1 MSENKETSAL
11 QTGCLKRIAESTRF
25 LFERLSDSAA
35 ELAADDFATGGFSL
49 KHNKVLYSFLIG
61 TALGTLSTLAVLH
74 WERPT
79 AKEQENA
86 LLMEERAAETPSL
99 TPIAEI
105 NLPLTTESSEAAESD
120 ESDESAETTETA
132 EAEEAPVPDNI
143 EKFEVKPR
151 ESLAVVLRRAGL
163 TNQESYQVTTALSDV
178 LNLKQVQIGDTV
190 EIGTAKDND
199 GNSHLLSV
207 TLEDR
212 RGNRYTAARGVDEA
226 FESSML
232 PPEVT
237 LKAEIAAGDIDGAF
251 IVNAKQSGIP
261 TNVISQI
268 IWAFDGPVDFSRDL
282 RKGDS
287 FTAVFNKEYNKDNE
301 PTGNGELLYAAL
313 NLKTT
318 GTHERYRYTDSK
330 GHEDFYDE
338 KGKIARKLFVMHP
351 LKKPR
356 QTSRFGQRK
365 HPILGYKI
373 MHWGTDFGAPIGTP
387 IRAPGEGTITQSG
400 RRGSYGRYVQ
410 IKHNSEYSTAYAHM
424 SRIDDKI
431 YVGKRVKAGEVIG
444 YVGNTGRSTGPHLHW
459 ELIKNGQKINPTTQ
473 KITSQRKL
481 VGTEL
486 NLFLDA
492 RNQMREKMTDE
503 TAYAKA
509 EALPES
515 RKMAYQEPKKVKKA
529 VRKPKTQKTAYR
541 RTKSPRV

>member
-1 MSENKETSAL
+1 MSENTENDTL
-11 QTGCLKRIAESTRF
+11 QVGCLKRITESTRH
-25 LFERLSDSAA
+25 LFERLGDSAA
-35 ELAADDFATGGFSL
+35 ELVADDLSTGVFSF
-49 KHNKVLYSFLIG
+49 KHNKVLHSFLIG
-61 TALGTLSTLAVLH
+61 TALGTFSTLAVFH
-74 WERPT
+74 WGFPS
-79 AKEQENA
+79 AKERENA
-86 LLMEERAAETPSL
+86 QLIEERAAETPTL

-105 NLPLTTESSEAAESD
+105 ALPLPAQTDPAES
-120 ESDESAETTETA
+120 EEQPAET
-132 EAEEAPVPDNI
+132 AEEAPVPDNI
-143 EKFEVKPR
+143 EKFELKPR

-163 TNQESYQVTTALSDV
+163 TNQESYQITTALSDV

-190 EIGTAKDND
+190 EVGTTKDND
-199 GNSHLLSV
+199 GNTHLLSV

-212 RGNRYTAARGVDEA
+212 RGNRYTAARGVDDA

-237 LKAEIAAGDIDGAF
+237 LKAEIATGDIDGAF
-251 IVNAKQSGIP
+251 VVNAKQSGIP

-330 GHEDFYDE
+330 GHEDFYDD

-351 LKKPR
+351 LKNPR

-373 MHWGTDFGAPIGTP
+373 MHWGTDFGAPVGTP
-387 IRAPGEGTITQSG
+387 VRAPGEGTITQSG

-473 KITSQRKL
+473 QITAQRKL
-481 VGTEL
+481 SGTEL
-486 NLFLDA
+486 SLFLAA
-492 RNQMREKMTDE
+492 RNSMREKMADE

-515 RKMAYQEPKKVKKA
+515 RKTAYQGPAKVKKA
-529 VRKPKTQKTAYR
+529 VRKPKAQKTAYR

>member
-1 MSENKETSAL
+1 MSENTESNTL
-11 QTGCLKRIAESTRF
+11 QAGCLKRIAESTRH
-25 LFERLSDSAA
+25 LFDRLGDSAA
-35 ELAADDFATGGFSL
+35 ELVADDFSTSGFSF
-49 KHNKVLYSFLIG
+49 KNNKVLHSFLIG

-105 NLPLTTESSEAAESD
+105 DLPLTPESVESAESD
-120 ESDESAETTETA
+120 ETTETA

-143 EKFEVKPR
+143 EKFEIKPR

-190 EIGTAKDND
+190 EVGTTKDND

-212 RGNRYTAARGVDEA
+212 HGNRYTAARGVDDA
-226 FESSML
+226 FEASML

-237 LKAEIAAGDIDGAF
+237 LKAEIASGDIDGAF
-251 IVNAKQSGIP
+251 VVNAKQSGIP

-268 IWAFDGPVDFSRDL
+268 IWAFDGPVDFTRDL

-287 FTAVFNKEYNKDNE
+287 FTAVFNKEYNKNNE

-330 GHEDFYDE
+330 GHEDFYDD

-351 LKKPR
+351 LKNPR

-373 MHWGTDFGAPIGTP
+373 MHWGTDFGAPVGTP
-387 IRAPGEGTITQSG
+387 VRAPGEGTVTQSG

-410 IKHNSEYSTAYAHM
+410 IKHNSEYSSAYAHM

-473 KITSQRKL
+473 QITAQRKL

-486 NLFLDA
+486 SLFLDA
-492 RNQMREKMTDE
+492 RNQMREKMADE

-529 VRKPKTQKTAYR
+529 KPARKPKTQKTAYR
-541 RTKSPRV
+541 KTKSPRG

>member
-1 MSENKETSAL
+1 MSENTENHAL
-11 QTGCLKRIAESTRF
+11 QTGCLKRIAESTRC

-35 ELAADDFATGGFSL
+35 ELVADDFSTNGFSV
-49 KHNKVLYSFLIG
+49 KRNKALPSFLIG
-61 TALGTLSTLAVLH
+61 TALGALSTLAVFH
-74 WERPT
+74 WTVPS
-79 AKEQENA
+79 AKELETAQ
-86 LLMEERAAETPSL
+86 LIEERVAETPSL
-99 TPIAEI
+99 TPTAEI
-105 NLPLTTESSEAAESD
+105 NLPLSPAEAP
-120 ESDESAETTETA
+120 ESAEEQTAETP
-132 EAEEAPVPDNI
+132 EAEEAPVPDSL

-163 TNQESYQVTTALSDV
+163 TNQESYQITTALSDV

-190 EIGTAKDND
+190 EVGTTKDND

-212 RGNRYTAARGVDEA
+212 HGNRYTAARGVDDA
-226 FESSML
+226 FEASML

-237 LKAEIAAGDIDGAF
+237 LKAEIASGDIDGAF
-251 IVNAKQSGIP
+251 VVNAKQSGIP

-268 IWAFDGPVDFSRDL
+268 IWAFDGPIDFTRDL

-287 FTAVFNKEYNKDNE
+287 FTAVFNKEYNKNNE

-330 GHEDFYDE
+330 GHEDFYDD

-351 LKKPR
+351 LKNPR
-356 QTSRFGQRK
+356 ITSRFGQRK
-365 HPILGYKI
+365 HPILGYKL
-373 MHWGTDFGAPIGTP
+373 MHWGVDFGAPIGTP
-387 IRAPGEGTITQSG
+387 IRAPGEGTVTQSG

-410 IKHNSEYSTAYAHM
+410 IKHNSEYSSAYAHM

-473 KITSQRKL
+473 QITAQRKL

-486 NLFLDA
+486 SLFLDA

-529 VRKPKTQKTAYR
+529 KSARKPKTQKTAYR

>member
-1 MSENKETSAL
+1 MSENTENDTL
-11 QTGCLKRIAESTRF
+11 QVGCLKRIAESTRH
-25 LFERLSDSAA
+25 LFERLGDSAA
-35 ELAADDFATGGFSL
+35 ELVADDLSTGVFSF
-49 KHNKVLYSFLIG
+49 KHNKVLHSFLIG
-61 TALGTLSTLAVLH
+61 TALGTFSTLAVFH
-74 WERPT
+74 WGFPS
-79 AKEQENA
+79 AKERENA
-86 LLMEERAAETPSL
+86 QLIEERAAETPTL

-105 NLPLTTESSEAAESD
+105 ALPLPAQTDPAES
-120 ESDESAETTETA
+120 EEQPAET
-132 EAEEAPVPDNI
+132 AEEAPVPDNI

-163 TNQESYQVTTALSDV
+163 TNQESYQITTALSDV

-190 EIGTAKDND
+190 EVGTTKDND
-199 GNSHLLSV
+199 GNTHLLSV

-212 RGNRYTAARGVDEA
+212 RGNRYTAARGVDDA

-237 LKAEIAAGDIDGAF
+237 LKAEIATGDIDGAF
-251 IVNAKQSGIP
+251 VVNAKQSGIP

-330 GHEDFYDE
+330 GHEDFYDD

-351 LKKPR
+351 LKNPR

-373 MHWGTDFGAPIGTP
+373 MHWGTDFGAPVGTP
-387 IRAPGEGTITQSG
+387 VRAPGEGTITQSG

-473 KITSQRKL
+473 QITAQRKL
-481 VGTEL
+481 SGTEL
-486 NLFLDA
+486 SLFLAA
-492 RNQMREKMTDE
+492 RNSMREKMADE

-515 RKMAYQEPKKVKKA
+515 RKTAYQGPAKVKKA
-529 VRKPKTQKTAYR
+529 VRKPKAQKTAYR

>member
-1 MSENKETSAL
+1 MSENTESNTL
-11 QTGCLKRIAESTRF
+11 QAGCLKRIAESTRH
-25 LFERLSDSAA
+25 LFDRLGDSAA
-35 ELAADDFATGGFSL
+35 ELVADDFSTNGFSF
-49 KHNKVLYSFLIG
+49 KNNKVLHSFLIG

-105 NLPLTTESSEAAESD
+105 DLPLAPESVESAESD
-120 ESDESAETTETA
+120 EATETA
-132 EAEEAPVPDNI
+132 EAEEAPVPDTL

-190 EIGTAKDND
+190 EVGTTKDND

-212 RGNRYTAARGVDEA
+212 HGNRYTAARGVDDA
-226 FESSML
+226 FEASML

-237 LKAEIAAGDIDGAF
+237 LKAEIASGDIDGAF
-251 IVNAKQSGIP
+251 VVNAKQSGIP

-268 IWAFDGPVDFSRDL
+268 IWAFDGPVDFTRDL

-287 FTAVFNKEYNKDNE
+287 FTAVFNKEYNKNNE

-330 GHEDFYDE
+330 GHEDFYDD

-356 QTSRFGQRK
+356 ITSRFGQRK
-365 HPILGYKI
+365 HPILGYKL
-373 MHWGTDFGAPIGTP
+373 MHWGVDFGAPVGTP
-387 IRAPGEGTITQSG
+387 IRAPGEGTVTQSG

-410 IKHNSEYSTAYAHM
+410 IKHNSEYSSAYAHM

-431 YVGKRVKAGEVIG
+431 YVGKRIKAGEVIG

-473 KITSQRKL
+473 QITAQRKL

-486 NLFLDA
+486 SLFLDA
-492 RNQMREKMTDE
+492 RNQMREKLTDE

-529 VRKPKTQKTAYR
+529 KPARKPKTQKTAYR
-541 RTKSPRV
+541 KTKSPRG

>member
-1 MSENKETSAL
+1 MSENTENDTL
-11 QTGCLKRIAESTRF
+11 QVGCLKRIAESTRH
-25 LFERLSDSAA
+25 LFERLGDSAA
-35 ELAADDFATGGFSL
+35 ELVADDLSTGGFSF
-49 KHNKVLYSFLIG
+49 KHNKVLHSFLIG
-61 TALGTLSTLAVLH
+61 TALGTFSTLAVFH
-74 WERPT
+74 WGFPS
-79 AKEQENA
+79 AKERENA
-86 LLMEERAAETPSL
+86 QLIEERAAETPTL

-105 NLPLTTESSEAAESD
+105 ALPLPAQTDPAES
-120 ESDESAETTETA
+120 EEQPAET
-132 EAEEAPVPDNI
+132 AEEAPVPDNI

-163 TNQESYQVTTALSDV
+163 TNQESYQITTALSDV

-190 EIGTAKDND
+190 EVGTTKDND
-199 GNSHLLSV
+199 GNTHLLSV

-212 RGNRYTAARGVDEA
+212 RGNRYTAARGVDDA

-237 LKAEIAAGDIDGAF
+237 LKAEIATGDIDGAF
-251 IVNAKQSGIP
+251 VVNAKQSGIP

-287 FTAVFNKEYNKDNE
+287 FTAIFNKEYNKDNE

-330 GHEDFYDE
+330 GHEDFYDD

-351 LKKPR
+351 LKNPR

-373 MHWGTDFGAPIGTP
+373 MHWGTDFGAPVGTP
-387 IRAPGEGTITQSG
+387 VRAPGEGTITQSG

-473 KITSQRKL
+473 QITAQRKL
-481 VGTEL
+481 SGTEL
-486 NLFLDA
+486 SLFLAA
-492 RNQMREKMTDE
+492 RNGMREKMADE

-515 RKMAYQEPKKVKKA
+515 RKTAYQEPKKVKKA
-529 VRKPKTQKTAYR
+529 VRKPKAQKTAYR

>member
-1 MSENKETSAL
+1 MSENTESNTL
-11 QTGCLKRIAESTRF
+11 QAGCLKRIAESTRH
-25 LFERLSDSAA
+25 LFERLGDSAA
-35 ELAADDFATGGFSL
+35 ELVADDLSTGGFSF
-49 KHNKVLYSFLIG
+49 KNNKVLHSFLIG
-61 TALGTLSTLAVLH
+61 TALGTLSTLAVFH
-74 WERPT
+74 WGFPT
-79 AKEQENA
+79 AKERENA
-86 LLMEERAAETPSL
+86 QLIEERAAETPTL

-105 NLPLTTESSEAAESD
+105 ALPLPTPSDSVEAE
-120 ESDESAETTETA
+120 EQPVET
-132 EAEEAPVPDNI
+132 AEEAPVPDSV
-143 EKFEVKPR
+143 EKFEIKPR

-163 TNQESYQVTTALSDV
+163 TNQESYQITTALSDV

-190 EIGTAKDND
+190 EVGTTKDND
-199 GNSHLLSV
+199 GNTHLLSV

-212 RGNRYTAARGVDEA
+212 RGNRYTAARGVDDA
-226 FESSML
+226 FEASML

-237 LKAEIAAGDIDGAF
+237 LKAEIATGEIDGAF
-251 IVNAKQSGIP
+251 VVNAKQSGIP

-287 FTAVFNKEYNKDNE
+287 FTAVFNKEYNKDNA

-351 LKKPR
+351 LKNPR

-373 MHWGTDFGAPIGTP
+373 MHWGTDFGAPVGTP
-387 IRAPGEGTITQSG
+387 VRAPGEGTITQSG

-410 IKHNSEYSTAYAHM
+410 IKHNSEYSSAYAHM

-473 KITSQRKL
+473 QITAQRKL
-481 VGTEL
+481 SGAEL
-486 NLFLDA
+486 NLFLTA
-492 RNQMREKMTDE
+492 RNGMREKMADE

-515 RKMAYQEPKKVKKA
+515 RKTAYQEPKKVKKT
-529 VRKPKTQKTAYR
+529 VRKPKAQKTAYR

>member
-1 MSENKETSAL
+1 MSENTESNTL
-11 QTGCLKRIAESTRF
+11 QAGCLKRIAESTRH
-25 LFERLSDSAA
+25 LFDRLGDSAV
-35 ELAADDFATGGFSL
+35 ELVADDFSTSGFSF
-49 KHNKVLYSFLIG
+49 KNNKVLHSFLIG

-105 NLPLTTESSEAAESD
+105 DLPLAPESVESAESD
-120 ESDESAETTETA
+120 EATETA
-132 EAEEAPVPDNI
+132 EAEEAPVPDTL

-190 EIGTAKDND
+190 EVGTTKDND

-212 RGNRYTAARGVDEA
+212 HGNRYTAARGVDDA
-226 FESSML
+226 FEASML

-237 LKAEIAAGDIDGAF
+237 LKAEIASGDIDGAF
-251 IVNAKQSGIP
+251 VVNAKQSGIP

-268 IWAFDGPVDFSRDL
+268 IWAFDGPVDFTRDL

-287 FTAVFNKEYNKDNE
+287 FTAVFNKEYNKNNE

-330 GHEDFYDE
+330 GHEDFYDD

-356 QTSRFGQRK
+356 ITSRFGQRK
-365 HPILGYKI
+365 HPILGYKL
-373 MHWGTDFGAPIGTP
+373 MHWGVDFGAPIGTP
-387 IRAPGEGTITQSG
+387 IRAPGEGTVTQSG

-410 IKHNSEYSTAYAHM
+410 IKHNSEYSSAYAHM

-473 KITSQRKL
+473 QITAQRKL

-486 NLFLDA
+486 SLFLDA

-529 VRKPKTQKTAYR
+529 KPARKPKTQKTAYR
-541 RTKSPRV
+541 KTKSPRG

>member
-1 MSENKETSAL
+1 MSENTESNTL
-11 QTGCLKRIAESTRF
+11 QSGCLKRIAESTRN
-25 LFERLSDSAA
+25 LFERLGDSAA
-35 ELAADDFATGGFSL
+35 ELVADDLSAEGFSL
-49 KHNKVLYSFLIG
+49 KNNKVLHSFLIG
-61 TALGTLSTLAVLH
+61 TALGTLSTLAVFHFGL
-74 WERPT
+74 PT
-79 AKEQENA
+79 AKERETA
-86 LLMEERAAETPSL
+86 RLIEERVAETPSL

-105 NLPLTTESSEAAESD
+105 ALPLPTATDAAESD

-190 EIGTAKDND
+190 EIGTTKDND

-212 RGNRYTAARGVDEA
+212 RGNRYTAARGVDDA

-237 LKAEIAAGDIDGAF
+237 LKAEIATGDIDGAF

-330 GHEDFYDE
+330 GHEDFYDD

-424 SRIDDKI
+424 SRINDKI

-486 NLFLDA
+486 NLFLNA
-492 RNQMREKMTDE
+492 RNTIREKMADE

-515 RKMAYQEPKKVKKA
+515 RKLAYQEPKKAKKTA
-529 VRKPKTQKTAYR
+529 RKPKTQKTAYR

>member
-1 MSENKETSAL
+1 MSENTESTTL
-11 QTGCLKRIAESTRF
+11 QSGCLKRIAESTRN
-25 LFERLSDSAA
+25 LFERLGDSAA
-35 ELAADDFATGGFSL
+35 ELVADDLSAEGFSL
-49 KHNKVLYSFLIG
+49 KNNKVLHSFLIG
-61 TALGTLSTLAVLH
+61 TALGTLSTLAVFHFGL
-74 WERPT
+74 PT
-79 AKEQENA
+79 AKERETA
-86 LLMEERAAETPSL
+86 RLIEERVAETPSL

-105 NLPLTTESSEAAESD
+105 ALPLPTATDAAESD

-190 EIGTAKDND
+190 EIGTTKDND

-237 LKAEIAAGDIDGAF
+237 LKAEIATGDIDGAF

-351 LKKPR
+351 LKNPR

-424 SRIDDKI
+424 SRINDKI
-431 YVGKRVKAGEVIG
+431 YVGKRVKAGEIIG

-486 NLFLDA
+486 NLFLNA
-492 RNQMREKMTDE
+492 RNTIREKMADE

-515 RKMAYQEPKKVKKA
+515 RKLAYQEPKKAKKTA
-529 VRKPKTQKTAYR
+529 RKPKTQKTAYR

>member
-1 MSENKETSAL
+1 MSENTENHAL
-11 QTGCLKRIAESTRF
+11 QTGCLKRIAESTRC

-35 ELAADDFATGGFSL
+35 ELVADDFSTNGFSV
-49 KHNKVLYSFLIG
+49 KRNKALPSFLIG
-61 TALGTLSTLAVLH
+61 TALGALSTLAVFH
-74 WERPT
+74 WTVPS
-79 AKEQENA
+79 AKELETAQ
-86 LLMEERAAETPSL
+86 LIEERVAETPSL
-99 TPIAEI
+99 TPTAEI
-105 NLPLTTESSEAAESD
+105 NLPLSPAEAP
-120 ESDESAETTETA
+120 ESAEEQTAETP
-132 EAEEAPVPDNI
+132 EAEEAPVPDSL

-163 TNQESYQVTTALSDV
+163 TNQESYQITTALSDV

-190 EIGTAKDND
+190 EVGTTKDND

-212 RGNRYTAARGVDEA
+212 HGNRHTAARGVDDA
-226 FESSML
+226 FEASML

-237 LKAEIAAGDIDGAF
+237 LKAEIASGDIDGAF
-251 IVNAKQSGIP
+251 VVNAKQSGIP

-268 IWAFDGPVDFSRDL
+268 IWAFDGPIDFTRDL

-287 FTAVFNKEYNKDNE
+287 FTAVFNKEYNKNNE

-330 GHEDFYDE
+330 GHEDFYDD

-351 LKKPR
+351 LKNPR
-356 QTSRFGQRK
+356 ITSRFGQRK
-365 HPILGYKI
+365 HPILGYKL
-373 MHWGTDFGAPIGTP
+373 MHWGVDFGAPIGTP
-387 IRAPGEGTITQSG
+387 IRAPGEGTVTQSG

-410 IKHNSEYSTAYAHM
+410 IKHNSEYSSAYAHM

-473 KITSQRKL
+473 QITAQRKL

-486 NLFLDA
+486 SLFLDA

-529 VRKPKTQKTAYR
+529 KSARKPKTQKTAYR

>member
-1 MSENKETSAL
+1 MSENTENDTL
-11 QTGCLKRIAESTRF
+11 QVGCLKRIAESTRH
-25 LFERLSDSAA
+25 LFERLGDSAA
-35 ELAADDFATGGFSL
+35 ELVADDLSTSVFSF
-49 KHNKVLYSFLIG
+49 KHNKVLHSFLIG
-61 TALGTLSTLAVLH
+61 TALGTFSTLAVFH
-74 WERPT
+74 WGFPS
-79 AKEQENA
+79 AKERENA
-86 LLMEERAAETPSL
+86 QLIEERAAETPTL

-105 NLPLTTESSEAAESD
+105 ALPLPAQTDPAES
-120 ESDESAETTETA
+120 EEQPAET
-132 EAEEAPVPDNI
+132 AEEAPVPDNI
-143 EKFEVKPR
+143 EKFELKPR

-163 TNQESYQVTTALSDV
+163 TNQESYQITTALSDV

-190 EIGTAKDND
+190 EVGTTKDND
-199 GNSHLLSV
+199 GNTHLLSV

-212 RGNRYTAARGVDEA
+212 RGNRYTAARGVDDA

-237 LKAEIAAGDIDGAF
+237 LKAEIATGDIDGAF
-251 IVNAKQSGIP
+251 VVNAKQSGIP

-330 GHEDFYDE
+330 GHEDFYDD

-351 LKKPR
+351 LKNPR

-373 MHWGTDFGAPIGTP
+373 MHWGTDFGAPVGTP
-387 IRAPGEGTITQSG
+387 VRAPGEGTITQSG

-473 KITSQRKL
+473 QITAQRKL
-481 VGTEL
+481 SGTEL
-486 NLFLDA
+486 SLFLAA
-492 RNQMREKMTDE
+492 RNSMREKMADE

-515 RKMAYQEPKKVKKA
+515 RKTAYQGPAKVKKA
-529 VRKPKTQKTAYR
+529 VRKPKAQKTAYR

>member
-1 MSENKETSAL
+1 MSENTESNTL
-11 QTGCLKRIAESTRF
+11 QAGCLKRIAESTRH
-25 LFERLSDSAA
+25 LFERLGDSAA
-35 ELAADDFATGGFSL
+35 ELVADDLSTGGFSL
-49 KHNKVLYSFLIG
+49 KSNKVLHSFLIG
-61 TALGTLSTLAVLH
+61 TALGTLSTIAVLH
-74 WERPT
+74 WTEPSPQ
-79 AKEQENA
+79 EQENA
-86 LLMEERAAETPSL
+86 QLLEERAAETPSL

-105 NLPLTTESSEAAESD
+105 TLPLTPES
-120 ESDESAETTETA
+120 TETA
-132 EAEEAPVPDNI
+132 EAEETAETAESEAEEAPVPDSL

-190 EIGTAKDND
+190 EVGTTKDKD
-199 GNSHLLSV
+199 GNNHLLSV

-212 RGNRYTAARGVDEA
+212 HGNRYTAARGVDDA
-226 FESSML
+226 FEASML

-237 LKAEIAAGDIDGAF
+237 FKAEIASGDIDGAF
-251 IVNAKQSGIP
+251 VVNAKQSGIP

-268 IWAFDGPVDFSRDL
+268 IWAFDGPVDFTRDL

-287 FTAVFNKEYNKDNE
+287 FTAVFNKEYNKNNE

-529 VRKPKTQKTAYR
+529 KSVRKPKTQKTAYR
-541 RTKSPRV
+541 RTKSPRG

>member
-1 MSENKETSAL
+1 MSENTESNTL
-11 QTGCLKRIAESTRF
+11 QSGCLKRIVESTRN
-25 LFERLSDSAA
+25 LFERLGDSAA
-35 ELAADDFATGGFSL
+35 ELVADDLSAEGFSL
-49 KHNKVLYSFLIG
+49 KNNKVLHSFLIG
-61 TALGTLSTLAVLH
+61 TALGTLSTLAVFHFGL
-74 WERPT
+74 PT
-79 AKEQENA
+79 AKERETA
-86 LLMEERAAETPSL
+86 RLIEERVAETPSL

-105 NLPLTTESSEAAESD
+105 ALPLPTATDAAESD
-120 ESDESAETTETA
+120 ESDESAETTEIA

-190 EIGTAKDND
+190 EIGTTKDND

-237 LKAEIAAGDIDGAF
+237 LKAEIATGDIDGAF

-268 IWAFDGPVDFSRDL
+268 IWAFDGPVDFARDL

-351 LKKPR
+351 LKNPR

-424 SRIDDKI
+424 SRINDKI

-486 NLFLDA
+486 NLFLNA
-492 RNQMREKMTDE
+492 RNTIREKMADE

-515 RKMAYQEPKKVKKA
+515 RKLAYQEPKKAKKTA
-529 VRKPKTQKTAYR
+529 RKPKTQKTAYR

>member
-1 MSENKETSAL
+1 MSENTESNTL
-11 QTGCLKRIAESTRF
+11 QSGCLKRIAESTRN
-25 LFERLSDSAA
+25 LFERLGDSAA
-35 ELAADDFATGGFSL
+35 ELVADDLSAEGFSL
-49 KHNKVLYSFLIG
+49 KNNKVLHSFLIG
-61 TALGTLSTLAVLH
+61 TALGTLSTLAVFHFGL
-74 WERPT
+74 PT
-79 AKEQENA
+79 AKERETA
-86 LLMEERAAETPSL
+86 RLIEERVAETPSL

-105 NLPLTTESSEAAESD
+105 ALPLPTATDAAESD

-143 EKFEVKPR
+143 EKFEVKPH

-190 EIGTAKDND
+190 EIGTTKDND

-237 LKAEIAAGDIDGAF
+237 LKAEIATGDIDGAF

-351 LKKPR
+351 LKNPR

-424 SRIDDKI
+424 SRINDKI

-486 NLFLDA
+486 NLFLNA
-492 RNQMREKMTDE
+492 RNTIREKMADE

-515 RKMAYQEPKKVKKA
+515 RKLAYQEPKKAKKTA
-529 VRKPKTQKTAYR
+529 RKPKTQKTAYR
-541 RTKSPRV
+541 RTNSPRV